1 MVAVCVQRE
10 DGAVLLTQR
19 AADKE
24 FAFGWEFPGGSALA
38 GESSRNAASREL
50 REESG
55 LDVLPSTL
63 TLIDRFVETSAVL
76 DFYVVRAT
84 SNAEVTLQQSEVMAA
99 EWVPPAEVLRRLNA
113 GAMADPWIARL
124 DSLWPST
131 TLALSI
137 VP

>member
-1 MVAVCVQRE
+1 M
-10 DGAVLLTQR
+10 LTQR